1 MDYLIKTVCV
11 DAAARQGRRGR
22 QANIAEAD
30 NVIGVDIDPRVIEAV
45 NAGQPYFSEP
55 ELMHQQI

>member
-1 MDYLIKTVCV
+1 MDYPIKTVCV

-30 NVIGVDIDPRVIEAV
+30 NVIGVDIEPRVIEAV
-45 NAGQPYFSEP
+45 NAGQAFSP
-55 ELMHQQI
+55 SPS